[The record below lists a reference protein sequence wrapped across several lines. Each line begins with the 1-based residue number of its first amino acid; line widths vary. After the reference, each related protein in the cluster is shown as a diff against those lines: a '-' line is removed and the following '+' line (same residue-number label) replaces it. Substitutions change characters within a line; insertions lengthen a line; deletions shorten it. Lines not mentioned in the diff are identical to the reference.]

1 MTTATVQQQ
10 QQPHIPGKRKLTKKQ
25 RQVYPLVDRTRRYSL
40 AEASELVKKVSYANF
55 DATVELHVRL
65 GVDPSKPDQ
74 MVRGTISLPHG
85 TGKQVRVL
93 ALVTPED
100 EEKAKEAGA
109 DYVGLDEYIEKI
121 KEGWLDFDVVLAT
134 PAAMKKVAQVARI
147 LGPRGLMPS
156 PKSGTVVKDIASAI
170 KEVKKGRI
178 SYKMDK
184 YGIVHV
190 PIGKVS
196 FSPEQIRENAEAVL
210 KALWQAKPAAAKG
223 QYFRSIYMAP
233 TMGPGIPINTKDI
246 KTG

>member
-1 MTTATVQQQ
+1 MANQSTTL
-10 QQPHIPGKRKLTKKQ
+10 PKRKLTKKQ
-25 RQVYPLVDRTRRYSL
+25 RLVYPKVDRTKKYSL
-40 AEASELVKKVSYANF
+40 EEASKLVKEVSYANF

-74 MVRGTISLPHG
+74 MVRGTITLPHG
-85 TGKQVRVL
+85 TGKKVKVL

-100 EEKAKEAGA
+100 EDKAKEAGA
-109 DYVGLDEYIEKI
+109 DYVGLDEYIQKI

-134 PAAMKKVAQVARI
+134 PQAMKKVAQVARI
-147 LGPRGLMPS
+147 LGPRGLMPT
-156 PKSGTVVKDIASAI
+156 PKAGTVVKDIAQAI

-196 FSPEQIRENAEAVL
+196 FSPEQIKENAEAVL
-210 KALWQAKPAAAKG
+210 KALLAAKPASAKG
-223 QYFRSIYMAP
+223 QYFKSIYMAP
-233 TMGPGIPINTKDI
+233 TMGPGIPINPKSVQ
-246 KTG
+246 

>member
-1 MTTATVQQQ
+1 MSQETTAQTAQL
-10 QQPHIPGKRKLTKKQ
+10 PKKKLTKKQ
-25 RQVYPLVDRTRRYSL
+25 RLVYPKVDRTKKYSL
-40 AEASELVKKVSYANF
+40 EEASKLVKEVSYANF

-74 MVRGTISLPHG
+74 MVRGTITLPHG
-85 TGKQVRVL
+85 TGKKVRVL

-109 DYVGLDEYIEKI
+109 DYVGLDEYIQKI

-134 PAAMKKVAQVARI
+134 PQAMKKVAQVARI
-147 LGPRGLMPS
+147 LGPRGLMPT
-156 PKSGTVVKDIASAI
+156 PKAGTVVKDIAQAI

-196 FSPEQIRENAEAVL
+196 FTPEQIKENAEAVL
-210 KALWQAKPAAAKG
+210 KALLAAKPASAKG
-223 QYFRSIYMAP
+223 QYFKSIYMAP
-233 TMGPGIPINTKDI
+233 TMGPGIPINPKEVQ
-246 KTG
+246 

>member
-1 MTTATVQQQ
+1 MSQSAT
-10 QQPHIPGKRKLTKKQ
+10 QPHTLYRRKLTKKQ
-25 RQVYPLVDRTRRYSL
+25 QQVYPKVDRTKKYSL
-40 AEASELVKKVSYANF
+40 EEASKLVKEVSYANF

-65 GVDPSKPDQ
+65 GVDPSKPEQ
-74 MVRGTISLPHG
+74 MVRGTITLPHG
-85 TGKQVRVL
+85 TGKKVRVL

-109 DYVGLDEYIEKI
+109 DYVGLDEYIQKI

-134 PAAMKKVAQVARI
+134 PPAMKKVAQIARI
-147 LGPRGLMPS
+147 LGPRGLMPT
-156 PKSGTVVKDIASAI
+156 PKAGTVVKDIAQAI

-196 FSPEQIRENAEAVL
+196 FAPEQIKDNAEAVL
-210 KALWQAKPAAAKG
+210 KALLAAKPSAAKG

-233 TMGPGIPINTKDI
+233 TMGPGIPINPKVVQ
-246 KTG
+246 

>member
-1 MTTATVQQQ
+1 MSEVANQTTAL
-10 QQPHIPGKRKLTKKQ
+10 PKRKLTKKQ
-25 RQVYPLVDRTRRYSL
+25 REVYSKVDRTKKYSL
-40 AEASELVKKVSYANF
+40 EEASKLVKEVSYANF

-74 MVRGTISLPHG
+74 MVRGTITLPHG
-85 TGKQVRVL
+85 TGKKVRVL

-109 DYVGLDEYIEKI
+109 DYVGLDEYIQKI
-121 KEGWLDFDVVLAT
+121 KDGWLDFDVVLAT
-134 PAAMKKVAQVARI
+134 PQAMKKVAQVARI
-147 LGPRGLMPS
+147 LGPRGLMPT
-156 PKSGTVVKDIASAI
+156 PKAGTVVKDIAQAI

-196 FSPEQIRENAEAVL
+196 FSPEQIKENAEAVL
-210 KALWQAKPAAAKG
+210 KALLAAKPAAAKG
-223 QYFRSIYMAP
+223 QYIKSIYMAP
-233 TMGPGIPINTKDI
+233 TMGPGIPINPKVVQ
-246 KTG
+246 

>member
-1 MTTATVQQQ
+1 MSQETTAQTAQL
-10 QQPHIPGKRKLTKKQ
+10 PKKKLTKKQ
-25 RQVYPLVDRTRRYSL
+25 RLVYPKVEKTKKYSL
-40 AEASELVKKVSYANF
+40 EEASKLVKEVSYANF

-74 MVRGTISLPHG
+74 MVRGTITLPHG
-85 TGKQVRVL
+85 TGKKVRVL

-109 DYVGLDEYIEKI
+109 DYVGLDEYIQKI

-134 PAAMKKVAQVARI
+134 PQAMKKVAQVARI
-147 LGPRGLMPS
+147 LGPRGLMPT
-156 PKSGTVVKDIASAI
+156 PKAGTVVKDIAQAI

-196 FSPEQIRENAEAVL
+196 FTPEQIKENAEAVL
-210 KALWQAKPAAAKG
+210 KALLAAKPASAKG
-223 QYFRSIYMAP
+223 QYFKSIYMAP
-233 TMGPGIPINTKDI
+233 TMGPGIPINPKEVQ
-246 KTG
+246 

>member
-1 MTTATVQQQ
+1 MNEVANQTTSL
-10 QQPHIPGKRKLTKKQ
+10 PKRKLTKKQ
-25 RQVYPLVDRTRRYSL
+25 REVYPKVDRTKKYSL
-40 AEASELVKKVSYANF
+40 DEASKLVKEVSYANF

-74 MVRGTISLPHG
+74 MVRGTITLPHG
-85 TGKQVRVL
+85 TGKKVRVL

-109 DYVGLDEYIEKI
+109 DYVGLDEYIQKI
-121 KEGWLDFDVVLAT
+121 KDGWLDFDVVLAT
-134 PAAMKKVAQVARI
+134 PQAMKKVAQVARI
-147 LGPRGLMPS
+147 LGPRGLMPT
-156 PKSGTVVKDIASAI
+156 PKAGTVVKDIAQAI

-196 FSPEQIRENAEAVL
+196 FSPEQIKENAEAVL
-210 KALWQAKPAAAKG
+210 KALLAAKPASAKG
-223 QYFRSIYMAP
+223 QYFKSIYMAP
-233 TMGPGIPINTKDI
+233 TMGPGIPINPKVVQ
-246 KTG
+246 

>member
-1 MTTATVQQQ
+1 MSQETIAQTAQL
-10 QQPHIPGKRKLTKKQ
+10 PKKKLTKKQ
-25 RQVYPLVDRTRRYSL
+25 RLVYPKVDRTKKYSL
-40 AEASELVKKVSYANF
+40 EEASKLVKEVSYANF

-74 MVRGTISLPHG
+74 MVRGTITLPHG
-85 TGKQVRVL
+85 TGKKVRVL

-109 DYVGLDEYIEKI
+109 DYVGLDEYIQKI

-134 PAAMKKVAQVARI
+134 PQAMKKVAQVARI
-147 LGPRGLMPS
+147 LGPRGLMPT
-156 PKSGTVVKDIASAI
+156 PKAGTVVKDIAQAI

-196 FSPEQIRENAEAVL
+196 FTPEQIKENAEAVL
-210 KALWQAKPAAAKG
+210 KALLAAKPASAKG
-223 QYFRSIYMAP
+223 QYFKSIYMAP
-233 TMGPGIPINTKDI
+233 TMGPGIPINPKEVQ
-246 KTG
+246 